1 VAPRLA
7 FPELDCATGVV
18 LGRRFSMMALAMT
31 PFPPTPPGLIF
42 RAAAASRRL
51 LWLASSLLW
60 LALSASA
67 RAEDA
72 GTVRVAAPYVSLPVQ
87 VALAQGYFKSENLKV
102 ESTQFAGSRQ
112 GFALLNEGKLDLLL
126 TSSDNPLNYRLNPH
140 NAVGQLMDV
149 QILFGHDRGF
159 GLALVAQKNIQNTD
173 GLRGKRV
180 AVDAP
185 DSGFAMTAF
194 KMLQVHGLTK
204 DKDYS
209 VVSAGAFP
217 LRLQALR
224 EGKVEATILNG
235 DSLVRARAEGFSV
248 LAKLSDVVSPYM
260 GAAGVAREKW
270 IKENPDRIVSFI
282 RAFYRAVRWIE
293 DPKNREA
300 AITLFTDANT
310 SPALAAQIYE
320 ISVDPNGLARD
331 AELNVPGLRKV
342 MELRQEYGGFESQQD
357 LDFLSSPKSG
367 LYDLSYYQ
375 RALGRKP
382 HVKST
387 AAKGTAAKGT
397 AAKGTAAKGT
407 AAKGTAAKGT
417 AAKQV
422 HPPAAAP

>member
-1 VAPRLA
+1 
-7 FPELDCATGVV
+7 
-18 LGRRFSMMALAMT
+18 MT
-31 PFPPTPPGLIF
+31 PFHSTPRRLISP
-42 RAAAASRRL
+42 AAGAGQRL
-51 LWLASSLLW
+51 LWVALTVLS

-72 GTVRVAAPYVSLPVQ
+72 ATVRVAAPYVSVPVQ
-87 VALAQGYFKSENLKV
+87 VALAQGYFKAENLKV

-112 GFALLNEGKLDLLL
+112 GFQLLNEGKLDLLL

-159 GLALVAQKNIQNTD
+159 GLALVAQKEIKTTE

-194 KMLQVHGLTK
+194 KILQVHGLTQ
-204 DKDYS
+204 KDYNL
-209 VVSAGAFP
+209 VSAGAFP

-224 EGKVEATILNG
+224 EGKIEATILNG

-248 LAKLSDVVSPYM
+248 LAKLSDVVTPYM
-260 GAAGVAREKW
+260 GGAGVAREKW
-270 IKENPDRIVSFI
+270 IKENPDRVVRFI

-293 DPKNREA
+293 EPKNREA
-300 AITLFTDANT
+300 AIALFTDANT
-310 SPALAAQIYE
+310 SPELAAQIYE

-342 MELRQEYGGFESQQD
+342 MELRQEYGGFETKQD

-367 LYDLSYYQ
+367 LYDLSYYR
-375 RALGRKP
+375 RALGPSK
-382 HVKST
+382 T
-387 AAKGTAAKGT
+387 DAAAKDRHAKK
-397 AAKGTAAKGT
+397 A
-407 AAKGTAAKGT
+407 
-417 AAKQV
+417 
-422 HPPAAAP
+422 H